1 MAARCAICDYCK
13 IVRANG
19 GWSFYGCFYKPYK
32 GKWVAEIKDCPKKK
46 EENLTTL
53 FKNSLNNLP

>member
-1 MAARCAICDYCK
+1 MAERCDGCNYCK
-13 IVRANG
+13 IIQANG

-46 EENLTTL
+46 EKDND
-53 FKNSLNNLP
+53 